1 MPAYHEKEGV
11 CAYFGPDKAAL
22 GQAGDYVTLK
32 GMKAQSLKFS
42 FLLASISA
50 LTSLAIDMG
59 LPAMPILEKQ
69 FHIAPGR
76 GALTLS
82 VFLAGFAFTPL
93 VGGPISD
100 HFGRKPVL
108 FSGLMVFAL
117 SALGCAL
124 APNFGTLLAFRVLQ
138 GAAAGVS
145 VALPMAI
152 IRDSLSGHT
161 ARQAMSQMTTI
172 LGVVP
177 VFAPVVGSW
186 VLLVGPWRAIYA
198 VQGGFSLLILAAVLF
213 FFDETHPKE
222 RRQAS
227 PTRAPLRN
235 YGLLLREPVFV
246 VHALIYACT
255 YACIFSYVSAS
266 PVVFMGQMHVQQHV
280 YTLIFGIISACQIAG
295 AVASGFLA
303 GKRLPLRVFLRAGL
317 LLMVV
322 AGLILLSLQ
331 IAGLARPL
339 AFVLPTMLVMT
350 AFGFMAPSL
359 MLGSLEP
366 VPHVAGAGSGA
377 IRCTQMLFGSGGSA
391 LLAWLCARPGVNPAI
406 ATAST
411 MTGLVLAALLLYV
424 ITHNKR
430 A

>member
-1 MPAYHEKEGV
+1 MSLEEGTV
-11 CAYFGPDKAAL
+11 GRTGP
-22 GQAGDYVTLK
+22 YVTLK
-32 GMKAQSLKFS
+32 RMKAQSIQFS
-42 FLLASISA
+42 LLLAGISA

-59 LPAMPILEKQ
+59 LPAMPVIEKQ

-82 VFLAGFAFTPL
+82 VFLVGFAFTPL
-93 VGGPISD
+93 LGGPISD
-100 HFGRKPVL
+100 RFGRRPIL
-108 FSGLMVFAL
+108 LSGLMIFAL
-117 SALGCAL
+117 SALGCGF
-124 APNFGTLLAFRVLQ
+124 APNFATLLVFRVVQ
-138 GAAAGVS
+138 GAAAGAS

-186 VLLVGPWRAIYA
+186 VLLVGPWRAIYV
-198 VQGGFSLLILAAVLF
+198 VQGGISLLILFTVFL
-213 FFDETHPKE
+213 FFDESHPKE

-227 PTRAPLRN
+227 PSRTPLRN
-235 YGLLLREPVFV
+235 YALLLGEPIFG
-246 VHALIYACT
+246 VHAVIYACT

-266 PVVFMGQMHVQQHV
+266 PVVFMDQMHVQQHV
-280 YTLIFGIISACQIAG
+280 YTLIFGAISACQVVG
-295 AVASGFLA
+295 AVASGFVA
-303 GKRLPLRVFLRAGL
+303 RKRLPLRTFLRTGL
-317 LLMVV
+317 ILMVV
-322 AGLILLSLQ
+322 GGLILVSLQ
-331 IAGLARPL
+331 VAGFARPL
-339 AFVLPTMLVMT
+339 AFVVPTMLMMM

-366 VPHVAGAGSGA
+366 IPHVAGAGSGV

-391 LLAWLCARPGVNPAI
+391 FLAWLCARPGVNPAI

-411 MTGLVLAALLLYV
+411 MTALALAAIVLYV
-424 ITHNKR
+424 TSHTKR
-430 A
+430 IPISTNAA

>member
-1 MPAYHEKEGV
+1 
-11 CAYFGPDKAAL
+11 
-22 GQAGDYVTLK
+22 
-32 GMKAQSLKFS
+32 MKAPSIKFS
-42 FLLASISA
+42 LLLASISA

-59 LPAMPILEKQ
+59 LPAMPVIEQQ

-93 VGGPISD
+93 VGGPLSD
-100 HFGRKPVL
+100 HFGRRPVL
-108 FSGLMVFAL
+108 FSGLLLFAL
-117 SALGCAL
+117 GALGCAL
-124 APNFGTLLAFRVLQ
+124 APNFATLLAFRILQ

-186 VLLVGPWRAIYA
+186 VLLVSPWHAIYA
-198 VQGGFSLLILAAVLF
+198 VQSGLSLLILTAIFL

-222 RRQAS
+222 RRQTLPS
-227 PTRAPLRN
+227 RAPLRN
-235 YGLLLREPVFV
+235 YGLLLNEPVFI
-246 VHALIYACT
+246 VHAVIYACT

-280 YTLIFGIISACQIAG
+280 YTLIFGVISACQIVG

-303 GKRLPLRVFLRAGL
+303 GKRLPLRMFLRTGL
-317 LLMVV
+317 ILMVV
-322 AGLILLSLQ
+322 GGLILVGLQ
-331 IAGLARPL
+331 TTGLTRPL
-339 AFVLPTMLVMT
+339 AFVLPTMLLMM

-359 MLGSLEP
+359 MTAALEP

-411 MTGLVLAALLLYV
+411 MTCLAFAALVLYT
-424 ITHNKR
+424 ICETM
-430 A
+430 